1 MTTFVP
7 FSRAQS
13 VLLPPDLRDWLPE
26 DDVAHVIVAAV
37 ERVPLGAFEV
47 RAAPGGRAQYPP
59 RRLLLALLIYAHANG
74 IFSSRRIGSA
84 ANNAEDCGIPRLSAG
99 ASTRDCKAPPKD
111 RAKPCKIAPLLK
123 PLRRR
128 DSVGASP
135 RSSPPMSPLPAR

>member
-1 MTTFVP
+1 
-7 FSRAQS
+7 
-13 VLLPPDLRDWLPE
+13 
-26 DDVAHVIVAAV
+26 VAHVIVAAV

-47 RAAPGGRAQYPP
+47 RAAPGGKAQYPL
-59 RRLLLALLIYAHANG
+59 RLLLALLIYAHANG
-74 IFSSRRIGSA
+74 IFSSRGIGSA
-84 ANNAEDCGIPRLSAG
+84 ANNAEDGGIPRLSAG